1 MLVSDLLFTFF
12 FAVLFTFVFVVL
24 LRTRGPWSGIPL
36 FFVVLFLAIWAG
48 GIWLSPFGAVVWSK
62 RWQAFF
68 FVGLFVSLLL
78 AAAVASTPVEKS
90 TVELVD
96 VEKRKSEKKAV
107 FTALSIFFWILVAAL
122 LAAIV
127 VRYMY

>member
-1 MLVSDLLFTFF
+1 MAVFLFRRPVRV
-12 FAVLFTFVFVVL
+12 A
-24 LRTRGPWSGIPL
+24 S
-36 FFVVLFLAIWAG
+36 
-48 GIWLSPFGAVVWSK
+48 
-62 RWQAFF
+62 
-68 FVGLFVSLLL
+68 
-78 AAAVASTPVEKS
+78 AVASTPVEKS